1 MLKRETALAPE
12 RLAMQMRARILG
24 QHKGGEKVPSAR
36 KLAAEYGVSVSTLRA
51 AQAILMHEG
60 LLTGHPRSGVRV
72 SPSGS
77 QLRVGVLTELNVL
90 SPDIGYYRDLADHT
104 LRELR
109 ARSMAATLFC
119 GAVKPGEVSDA
130 ITCPEFWDAVACRRL
145 DAAVIL
151 DVPCTEAWY
160 WRVQGLAL
168 PAAGTFTS
176 FGIEH
181 NAVNIVAP
189 GLTALRRQGAARVAM
204 LTWSRGRI
212 APVFDQTLAEL
223 GMVSH
228 PKWIAGEFNPA
239 LPGSGWEAFRDVW
252 TALPEKPD
260 GLLVTDD
267 VLFRDAARAIAELGI
282 AVPERL
288 KVVTHAN
295 RSSAHPPAPFPHTRF
310 EFDPAV
316 DARALVDLLE
326 RRLKGEAP
334 PAEPI
339 RMPFAVEDVGAPA
352 EERVTAGREARET
365 AGVEG

>member
-1 MLKRETALAPE
+1 
-12 RLAMQMRARILG
+12 
-24 QHKGGEKVPSAR
+24 
-36 KLAAEYGVSVSTLRA
+36 
-51 AQAILMHEG
+51 
-60 LLTGHPRSGVRV
+60 
-72 SPSGS
+72 
-77 QLRVGVLTELNVL
+77 
-90 SPDIGYYRDLADHT
+90 
-104 LRELR
+104 
-109 ARSMAATLFC
+109 
-119 GAVKPGEVSDA
+119 
-130 ITCPEFWDAVACRRL
+130 
-145 DAAVIL
+145 
-151 DVPCTEAWY
+151 
-160 WRVQGLAL
+160 
-168 PAAGTFTS
+168 
-176 FGIEH
+176 
-181 NAVNIVAP
+181 
-189 GLTALRRQGAARVAM
+189 M

-212 APVFDQTLAEL
+212 ASVFDQTLAEL

-310 EFDPAV
+310 EFDPAT
-316 DARALVDLLE
+316 DARALVGLLA
-326 RRLKGEAP
+326 RRLAGESAP
-334 PAEPI
+334 TEPP
-339 RMPFAVEDVGAPA
+339 RMPFAVVDVGAPA